1 MKGNKILNEDFM
13 RTKNLFG
20 KQMLFLFTFPFIR
33 FDKEDEKIQQFE
45 FTSESL
51 NPIVWKGNIVDPI
64 CNGGIGINF
73 EIKQRGKVHM

>member
-33 FDKEDEKIQQFE
+33 FDKEDEKI
-45 FTSESL
+45 
-51 NPIVWKGNIVDPI
+51 
-64 CNGGIGINF
+64 
-73 EIKQRGKVHM
+73 